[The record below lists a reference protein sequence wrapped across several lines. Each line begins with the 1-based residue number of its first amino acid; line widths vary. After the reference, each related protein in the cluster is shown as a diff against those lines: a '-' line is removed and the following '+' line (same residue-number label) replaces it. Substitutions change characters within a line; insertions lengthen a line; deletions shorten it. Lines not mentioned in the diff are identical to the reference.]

1 MKLLRLSWSGGCWLT
16 ATCALTVFEYI
27 NRAEPNFG
35 ESSRTVLFAMLA
47 FSLPTSLLT
56 AAVCALIEWARWGS
70 IWVEFV
76 FVILVGYIQWGVA
89 VPYLLGRKRFPLDES
104 KGAKIDRDPWDAAA
118 FPVGQVN
125 TTGRSS

>member
-1 MKLLRLSWSGGCWLT
+1 MARENARVFSCQTDPDWRRMKLLRLSWSGGCWLT

-47 FSLPTSLLT
+47 LSLPTSLLT

-76 FVILVGYIQWGVA
+76 FVILVGYIQWVS
-89 VPYLLGRKRFPLDES
+89 PSRTS
-104 KGAKIDRDPWDAAA
+104 
-118 FPVGQVN
+118 
-125 TTGRSS
+125 